1 MSTVAAPAATAA
13 AVAGTNAMTA
23 SSQTSKPRTPSVA
36 TLEHATKLAIA
47 EDKPIL
53 FDYWAGSLDKT
64 VMIGVNQNKEKI
76 LVRNEDE
83 YTSIIAQIYKVK
95 TEYIVMTENSIYVVD
110 VEIPTRRIS

>member
-1 MSTVAAPAATAA
+1 MSTVAAATAA
-13 AVAGTNAMTA
+13 VTA
-23 SSQTSKPRTPSVA
+23 TTVSSQTKPRTPSVA
-36 TLEHATKLAIA
+36 TLEHATKLALA

-83 YTSIIAQIYKVK
+83 FTSIIAQIYKVK
-95 TEYIVMTENSIYVVD
+95 TEYIVMTENSIYIVD